1 MNSTALLLWLL
12 NTVMDATGQ
21 LAFKAA
27 ALTPAGLDTLARWRY
42 MAARPW
48 LWLGVFAFIMEFVVW
63 LAFLSLVPL
72 AEGVLLGM
80 VNIVVVMLLARWFFH
95 EKLSPMRVAG
105 ILLIAV
111 GVSLVGAG

>member
-1 MNSTALLLWLL
+1 MSLLIAGLWLL
-12 NTVMDATGQ
+12 NMFFDAVGQ

-27 ALTPAGLDTLARWRY
+27 ALSPPGLGTVDRWRH

-48 LWLGVFAFIMEFVVW
+48 LWVGIFSFIVEFVVW

-80 VNIVVVMLLARWFFH
+80 INIVVVMLAGRFLFGER
-95 EKLSPMRVAG
+95 LSPMRVLG
-105 ILLIAV
+105 IFLIAV
-111 GVSLVGAG
+111 GVALVGAA